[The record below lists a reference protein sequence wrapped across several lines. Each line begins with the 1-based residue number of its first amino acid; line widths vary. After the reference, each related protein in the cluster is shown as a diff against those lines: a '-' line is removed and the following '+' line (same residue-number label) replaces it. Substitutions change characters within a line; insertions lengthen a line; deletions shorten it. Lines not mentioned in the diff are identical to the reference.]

1 MTISRRSLLKSATA
15 AAGLASLPAG
25 MVSATTS
32 APTSLLTSASP
43 FALNTGPVEQAF
55 KTGAPKTRLWGFNGS
70 VPGPVLR
77 YRKGDTARIL
87 VSNGLS
93 VDTAVHWHGVRVPNP
108 MDGVPFVTQDPI
120 KPGGKLLYE
129 YPLHDSGTFWYHP
142 HQSSFEQVPRG
153 LYGAYIVTETKPIEV
168 DQDVVWLLSDVKLG
182 ADSQQVEDYGRIL
195 DLANEGRIGNQ
206 VLINGK
212 AAGANQTLNVRR
224 GERIRLR
231 LINAASARIFR
242 LSLAGHVMTA
252 IAFDGQAVQ
261 PHPVEQITLGPG
273 MRIDLVIDCMQVA
286 GAVFSMTD
294 AGHRGAGEIAKL
306 VYTSEKSL
314 RDKPMAAPIRLA
326 PNQMA
331 DPDLRRAQ
339 DHYIVF
345 QGGMRG
351 APVIGTIDG
360 KPSKINE
367 IMEKEGI
374 AWTMNYSAQHEH
386 ALMHEPLFFFKKGA
400 HIVLHMINET
410 DFAHPMHLHGHFFRV
425 IAINGKKTRFQE
437 RRDTVMMGPRDNVDI
452 AFVADNPGEWM
463 FHCHILDHAAGG
475 MMGTV
480 AVE

>member
-1 MTISRRSLLKSATA
+1 MTISRRDLLMSASA
-15 AAGLASLPAG
+15 AAGLVSLPAG
-25 MVSATTS
+25 MAGAAT
-32 APTSLLTSASP
+32 SP
-43 FALNTGPVEQAF
+43 STLPPPFDLSTGLVEQELKAR
-55 KTGAPKTRLWGFNGS
+55 APKTRLWGFNGS

-77 YRKGDTARIL
+77 YRKGDRARIL

-129 YPLHDSGTFWYHP
+129 YPLLDSGTFWYHP

-153 LYGAYIVTETKPIEV
+153 LYGAYIVAESKPIEV

-182 ADSQQVEDYGRIL
+182 ADGQQVEDYGRIL

-206 VLINGK
+206 VLVNGK
-212 AAGANQTLNVRR
+212 AAGAAQTLNVRR

-231 LINAASARIFR
+231 LINAASARIFK

-273 MRIDLVIDCMQVA
+273 MRIDLVIDCLQAA

-294 AGHRGAGEIAKL
+294 AGHRGAGEIARL
-306 VYTSEKSL
+306 AYSGEKSL
-314 RDKPMAAPIRLA
+314 RDKPMAAAIRLA

-331 DPDLRRAQ
+331 EPDLKRAQ

-360 KPSKINE
+360 KPAKINE

-386 ALMHEPLFFFKKGA
+386 ALMHEPLFHFKKGA
-400 HIVLHMINET
+400 HIALHMINET

-425 IAINGKKTRFQE
+425 VAINGKKTRFQE
-437 RRDTVMMGPRDNVDI
+437 RRDTVMMGPRENVDI
-452 AFVADNPGEWM
+452 AFVADNLGEWM
-463 FHCHILDHAAGG
+463 FHCHILDHSAGG
-475 MMGTV
+475 MMGTI

>member
-1 MTISRRSLLKSATA
+1 MTQMTISRRNLLKSASA
-15 AAGLASLPAG
+15 AAGLVSLPVG
-25 MVSATTS
+25 MASAATS
-32 APTSLLTSASP
+32 PPIFNLS
-43 FALNTGPVEQAF
+43 TGLVEQALSP
-55 KTGAPKTRLWGFNGS
+55 GARKTRLWGFNGS

-120 KPGGKLLYE
+120 KPGMKLLYE
-129 YPLHDSGTFWYHP
+129 YPLRDSGTYWYHP

-153 LYGAYIVTETKPIEV
+153 LYGAYIVAESKPIEV
-168 DQDVVWLLSDVKLG
+168 DQDIVWLLSDVKLG
-182 ADSQQVEDYGRIL
+182 ADGQQVEDYGRIL

-212 AAGANQTLNVRR
+212 AAGAAQTLNVRR

-231 LINAASARIFR
+231 LINAASARIFK
-242 LSLAGHVMTA
+242 LSLAGHAMTA

-261 PHPVEQITLGPG
+261 PHPVEQIILGPG
-273 MRIDLVIDCMQVA
+273 MRIDLVIDCMQPA
-286 GAVFSMTD
+286 GAVFAMTD
-294 AGHRGAGEIAKL
+294 AGHRGAGEIARL
-306 VYTSEKSL
+306 TYSREKSL

-326 PNQMA
+326 PNQLVE
-331 DPDLRRAQ
+331 PDLKRAQ
-339 DHYIVF
+339 QHYIVF

-351 APVIGTIDG
+351 APVIGTVDG
-360 KPSKINE
+360 KASKINE

-374 AWTMNYSAQHEH
+374 AWTMNYTAQHEH
-386 ALMHEPLFFFKKGA
+386 ALMHEPLFHFKKGA
-400 HIVLHMINET
+400 HIFLHMINET

-425 IAINGKKTRFQE
+425 VAINGKKTRFQE
-437 RRDTVMMGPRDNVDI
+437 RRDTVMMGPRENVDI

-480 AVE
+480 AIE

>member
-15 AAGLASLPAG
+15 AAGLASLPAVVAG
-25 MVSATTS
+25 AATS
-32 APTSLLTSASP
+32 PPTSPSP
-43 FALNTGPVEQAF
+43 FALNTGPVEQALNA
-55 KTGAPKTRLWGFNGS
+55 GAPKTRFWGFNGS

-93 VDTAVHWHGVRVPNP
+93 VDTAVHWHGLRVPNP

-129 YPLHDSGTFWYHP
+129 YPLRDSGTFWYHP

-153 LYGAYIVTETKPIEV
+153 LYGAYIVAENKPIEV

-182 ADSQQVEDYGRIL
+182 ADGQQIEDYGRIL

-212 AAGANQTLNVRR
+212 AAGAGAGQTLNVRR

-242 LSLAGHVMTA
+242 LSLAGHTMTA

-261 PHPVEQITLGPG
+261 PHPVEQIVLGPG
-273 MRIDLVIDCMQVA
+273 MRIDLVIDCLQAA
-286 GAVFSMTD
+286 GTVFSMTD
-294 AGHRGAGEIAKL
+294 AGHRGAGEIAR
-306 VYTSEKSL
+306 VAYSGEKPL
-314 RDKPMAAPIRLA
+314 RNKAMAAPIRLA
-326 PNQMA
+326 PNQMT

-339 DHYIVF
+339 EHFIVF

-386 ALMHEPLFFFKKGA
+386 ALMHEPLFHFKTGT

-425 IAINGKKTRFQE
+425 IAVNGKKTRFQE